1 MSFEEAEVLRER
13 AEGFL
18 KIAQDQ
24 FKKGVFDLAAF
35 NLEQYCQLMLKYK
48 LLLKTDTYPRIH
60 SITRL
65 VGELSQILPELK
77 PLLDNEEN
85 ILYLI
90 KIEDFYIGARYLPR
104 RVERVEVKGALKFVE
119 EVFKPLVDGI

>member
-1 MSFEEAEVLRER
+1 MSFEEAQVLRER

-24 FKKGVFDLAAF
+24 YKKGVFDLAAF

-48 LLLKTDTYPRIH
+48 LLVKTNTYPRIH

-65 VGELSQILPELK
+65 VGELSQISPELK

-85 ILYLI
+85 ILYLT
-90 KIEDFYIGARYLPR
+90 KIDDFYIGARYLPR
-104 RVERVEVKGALKFVE
+104 RVERVEVKGTLKFVK

>member
-13 AEGFL
+13 AGGFL
-18 KIAQDQ
+18 EIAKDQ
-24 FKKGVFDLAAF
+24 YEKGVFDLAAF
-35 NLEQYCQLMLKYK
+35 NLEQCCQLMLKYK
-48 LLLKTDTYPRIH
+48 LLVKTDTYPRIH

-104 RVERVEVKGALKFVE
+104 RVERVEVKSTLKFVE